1 MSDSALSPTSP
12 TSPTAA
18 LIERFRCPRCGEPV
32 ESVDPAESVNTAHT
46 VVCPSGHRYGS
57 PLGYLDVSVEQTA
70 DTTTEQTFASF
81 GYEWNTFDQ
90 IREEDVRFGEIYFR
104 DLDLS
109 SLAHK
114 VGMDAG
120 CGKGRFTRFLAPHL
134 AALVALD
141 GSSAVEAAV
150 RNLGDFRNVMVVK
163 SDLRSAPFAPESFD
177 FISCLGVLH
186 HLEDPHAGFE
196 QLISYLAPGGTVLV
210 YLYSRPESFGARKAA
225 LGLSAAVRRLT
236 LRMPH
241 RILKAFSALV
251 AAGLYL
257 AFVAPGRFGD
267 KRSIKRLA
275 DLPMPTYR
283 DKPFRSLVLDTF
295 DRLSAPVEHR
305 YIWSELEWWFTDAG
319 LKVDAARDETGWFVV
334 AHRP

>member
-1 MSDSALSPTSP
+1 VSDSALSPTSP

-186 HLEDPHAGFE
+186 HLEDPHTGFE

-305 YIWSELEWWFTDAG
+305 YIWSELELWFTDAG

>member
-1 MSDSALSPTSP
+1 VSDSALSPTSP

-257 AFVAPGRFGD
+257 AFVAPGRFGN